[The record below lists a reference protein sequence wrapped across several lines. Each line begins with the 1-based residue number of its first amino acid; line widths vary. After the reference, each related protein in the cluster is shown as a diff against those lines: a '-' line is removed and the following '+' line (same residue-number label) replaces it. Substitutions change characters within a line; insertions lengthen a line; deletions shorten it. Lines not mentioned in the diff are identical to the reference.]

1 MGESLK
7 DQQKRDRKRVFQ
19 DAPLGGP
26 VLCQVGEQVPT
37 SCVSENTKAAVDG
50 MKGGEGQRAASHQS
64 PSSSLCKVPGTF
76 HISLKF

>member
-26 VLCQVGEQVPT
+26 VLCQVGEACNQ
-37 SCVSENTKAAVDG
+37 
-50 MKGGEGQRAASHQS
+50 
-64 PSSSLCKVPGTF
+64 L
-76 HISLKF
+76 ISLFFSSVLINTFLPAYQSTNSIVTPHQ